1 MAYYRFKFFDDEK
14 NVKSGIV
21 EADNDAN
28 AMEILNEKGI
38 VFISLEKENS
48 LRYFNIFSYF
58 KRITSKDVVIFSRQF
73 SVMIAANLVIVQA
86 LKIAVEQT
94 ENPKLRKVISQI
106 AYDVDNGSKLS
117 DALSKYPKIFSSFY
131 VSVVRSG
138 ETSGKLDSVLN
149 YLADEMEKDFDIM
162 AKIRGAM
169 IYPAII
175 LVGMVIVGFIM
186 IVFVI
191 PKLTETMQES
201 NAELPFTTKVLI
213 NISDFFTSYFMTHFW
228 WLILIIIA
236 LISYGLRSYLKTS
249 LGKGQFD
256 HLLLKIPVFGKL
268 IQKVYIIRFSRTM
281 NTLII
286 GGVTIVDS
294 LRVARDV
301 IANSIYRDLIDE
313 TILEVEG
320 GNNISNVFERNVFMP
335 KMVSQLISVGEKT
348 GRLDLVLEKVTNFY
362 SKEVDNTTNNL
373 MVLLEPIIM
382 IILGLG
388 VGFLI
393 SAIIL
398 PMYNMANAF

>member
-213 NISDFFTSYFMTHFW
+213 NISGFFTSYFMTHFW